1 VDSRESAIA
10 WATGIVSRRDVLF
23 LDTETTGLGSQA
35 EIVEI
40 AVVDGAGRTVLHRL
54 VRPSSRSPSEVTE
67 IHGIDDAMVA
77 DAPAWPAVFAE
88 FARLLPRYAA
98 IVVYNVSFDRR
109 IINQVNQ
116 RHGLPPLEMDW
127 HCAMQQFAA
136 YAGRRHTL
144 ERAARSLGVPMS
156 RAHRALA
163 DTQVCRGL
171 VHAMAASAHEPTRL
185 PEFLARRG
193 RRPPE

>member
-1 VDSRESAIA
+1 MESRDIAIS
-10 WATGIVSRRDVLF
+10 WANGIISRRDVLY

-40 AVVDGAGRTVLHRL
+40 AVVDGAGRTVLNRL
-54 VRPSSRSPSEVTE
+54 VRPTNRIPSDVAE

-77 DAPAWPAVFAE
+77 DAPSWPAVFAE
-88 FARLLPRYAA
+88 FSRLLQRYAS
-98 IVVYNVSFDRR
+98 IVVYNASFDRR

-116 RHGLPPLEMDW
+116 RHGFPPLEIEW

-156 RAHRALA
+156 RAHRALG

-171 VHAMAASAHEPTRL
+171 VHAMATSGHERTRL
-185 PEFLARRG
+185 AEILARRG
-193 RRPPE
+193 RRSPE